1 MAETQEVAGV
11 EVTLEDPRS
20 RETTKD
26 LAREDGLISHQAKSA
41 QDLRS
46 IRTSNSSRSKS
57 DRDSAL
63 IPTPFGVGITFSV
76 STKTWEKSIDPP
88 ISGYRI

>member
-11 EVTLEDPRS
+11 EVTLGDPRS
-20 RETTKD
+20 RVTTKD
-26 LAREDGLISHQAKSA
+26 LARVGGQINHQAKSA
-41 QDLRS
+41 LELKS

-63 IPTPFGVGITFSV
+63 NPTPLRGGVYFNSA
-76 STKTWEKSIDPP
+76 E
-88 ISGYRI
+88 